1 MLTFFSVF
9 TMSRMLVY
17 KGWTWYNYY
26 MQDEIYSYREM
37 CDLENVQTLQRGMN
51 FSLNSNY
58 SVILMSQRSNAP
70 YKDRILEDGVTIE
83 YEGHDQPK
91 TSPDHNPK
99 TIDQPLATQNGTL
112 TQNGKFVKAVEDY
125 KRFGQKPEL
134 VKAYEKI
141 LLVFGL
147 LRDTL
152 IWLITRKSTMGIET
166 FLFLS

>member
-1 MLTFFSVF
+1 
-9 TMSRMLVY
+9 
-17 KGWTWYNYY
+17 